1 MEKRRGRPV
10 KDRAKSNVL
19 MIRLSDDEREMIEY
33 LASEDDMTKTDV
45 IRKAVKA
52 QYNIKKFLN

>member
-10 KDRAKSNVL
+10 KDRAKSNVFML
-19 MIRLSDDEREMIEY
+19 RLSDDEREMIEY

>member
-1 MEKRRGRPV
+1 MEKRRGRPI
-10 KDRAKSNVL
+10 KDLAKNNVL
-19 MIRLSDDEREMIEY
+19 IVRLSDDEREMIEY
-33 LASEDDMTKTDV
+33 LASEDEMTKTDV

>member
-10 KDRAKSNVL
+10 KDRAKSNVF